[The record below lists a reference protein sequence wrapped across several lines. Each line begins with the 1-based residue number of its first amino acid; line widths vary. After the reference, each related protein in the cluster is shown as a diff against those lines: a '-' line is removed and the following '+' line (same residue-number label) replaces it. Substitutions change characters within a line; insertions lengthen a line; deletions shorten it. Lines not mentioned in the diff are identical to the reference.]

1 LLLDYR
7 KESTLPGGWILA
19 IADDLTGALETG
31 AKFASCGLAVRV
43 TVELSVSAVPDVQVL
58 VINTESRHLPAME
71 AARIIHEAAVSA
83 SRFSPWLI
91 YKKTDSTLRGN
102 IRSEFHALQQVFSD
116 RALIYAPAYPEMG
129 RTVKDGR
136 LLLWGTPVHETAF
149 AADLWNPVYES
160 DIRVLLGDLAVH
172 ILDGESSA
180 DVREAAHLVMTSETP
195 PFAAGPAALAEA
207 LAECVYSPG
216 ERAHRWPSVSRCLVV
231 NGSLHPASVGQIAL
245 ARERGFFNADWKRLD
260 CDVRGAGS
268 ERAAETGECVRRLLD
283 SSPVEALI
291 VFGGDTASGIHRAL
305 GAPAFESYGEIMP
318 GVPLSLCGGMFW
330 VTKAGG
336 FGEPDILCQIRRR
349 LT

>member
-1 LLLDYR
+1 LDYR
-7 KESTLPGGWILA
+7 KESPLPDGWILA

-31 AKFASCGLAVRV
+31 AKFADCGLAVRV
-43 TVELSVSAVPDVQVL
+43 TVEVLVSAVPDVQVL

-102 IRSEFHALQQVFSD
+102 IRPEFRALQEVFSD

-136 LLLWGTPVHETAF
+136 LLLWGVPVHETTF
-149 AADLWNPVYES
+149 AADLRNPVYES
-160 DIRVLLGDLAVH
+160 DIRVLLNDLAVH
-172 ILDGESSA
+172 ILDGESSV
-180 DVREAAHLVMTSETP
+180 DVREAARLVMTCETP
-195 PFAAGPAALAEA
+195 PVAAGPAALAEA
-207 LAECVYSPG
+207 LAERIRSPEG
-216 ERAHRWPSVSRCLVV
+216 KKHRWPSVSRCLVV

-245 ARERGFFNADWKRLD
+245 ARKSGFFSANWKHLD

-268 ERAAETGECVRRLLD
+268 ERAAETGERVRRLLD

-291 VFGGDTASGIHRAL
+291 VFGGDTTSGIHRAL
-305 GAPAFESYGEIMP
+305 GAFAFEPYGEIVP

-330 VTKAGG
+330 ITKAGG
-336 FGEPDILCQIRRR
+336 FGEPDILYQIRKR